1 MRRAKSRADRRCAIR
16 YPLAAVLNP
25 LRWLQARRETPVP
38 LVLYTKRG
46 CCLCDQMKS
55 ALAAARLSRPYE
67 LSEVDIETD
76 ARLNELYGR
85 SIPVL
90 AIGGRVAFKGRIGAG
105 ELERKFERLAREWSS
120 GREAQES

>member
-1 MRRAKSRADRRCAIR
+1 M
-16 YPLAAVLNP
+16 
-25 LRWLQARRETPVP
+25 P

-46 CCLCDQMKS
+46 CCLCDEMK
-55 ALAAARLSRPYE
+55 AELERARLPRPFA
-67 LSEVDIETD
+67 LSEVDIEAD
-76 ARLNELYGR
+76 ARLTELYGR

-90 AIGGRVAFKGRIGAG
+90 EIGGRVAFKGRIGAG